1 MPSRSVL
8 PEPLARQNDASI
20 QHSSAPTNQTSSG
33 NGPRYIR
40 LPKAGENCPITG
52 LSRAKMNEL
61 ILPNARNNHRP
72 PVISKSLRQPHQA
85 RGVRLILLESL
96 LAYLKPEG

>member
-1 MPSRSVL
+1 
-8 PEPLARQNDASI
+8 
-20 QHSSAPTNQTSSG
+20 
-33 NGPRYIR
+33 
-40 LPKAGENCPITG
+40 
-52 LSRAKMNEL
+52 MNEL